1 MAAEDRPHADPA
13 PERVTQALRGW
24 LHDGVALLRVRLELF
39 GVEAREHALAS
50 VELLLAGLAA
60 LLFLGLG
67 LGFFAVLLTVLLWD
81 SHRLLALAVIWEVYG
96 RWLNNP
102 LLFPSFS
109 ETVQAFGSGISS
121 GVLLQRAASS
131 LQTLLVGYGLGI
143 GLAALLTTVAISSRI
158 GTTGVRLPLVA

>member
-81 SHRLLALAVIWEVYG
+81 SHRLLALAVFST
-96 RWLNNP
+96 
-102 LLFPSFS
+102 LF
-109 ETVQAFGSGISS
+109 
-121 GVLLQRAASS
+121 L
-131 LQTLLVGYGLGI
+131 TLGLV
-143 GLAALLTTVAISSRI
+143 ALLLLRQRWQLAQRWFDASLEELRQDDQ
-158 GTTGVRLPLVA
+158 RLSP

>member
-81 SHRLLALAVIWEVYG
+81 SHRLLALAVFST
-96 RWLNNP
+96 
-102 LLFPSFS
+102 LFL
-109 ETVQAFGSGISS
+109 TLGLVAL
-121 GVLLQRAASS
+121 VLLRQRWQTTQRWFDAS
-131 LQTLLVGYGLGI
+131 LEELRQDDQ
-143 GLAALLTTVAISSRI
+143 
-158 GTTGVRLPLVA
+158 RLSP

>member
-39 GVEAREHALAS
+39 GVEARQHALAS

-81 SHRLLALAVIWEVYG
+81 SHRLLALAVFST
-96 RWLNNP
+96 
-102 LLFPSFS
+102 LFL
-109 ETVQAFGSGISS
+109 TLGLVAL
-121 GVLLQRAASS
+121 VLLRQRWQTTQRWFDAS
-131 LQTLLVGYGLGI
+131 LEELRQDDQ
-143 GLAALLTTVAISSRI
+143 
-158 GTTGVRLPLVA
+158 RLSP

>member
-1 MAAEDRPHADPA
+1 MRVRAAEDRPHADPA

-81 SHRLLALAVIWEVYG
+81 SHRLLALAVFST
-96 RWLNNP
+96 
-102 LLFPSFS
+102 LFL
-109 ETVQAFGSGISS
+109 TLGLVAL
-121 GVLLQRAASS
+121 VLLRQRWQTTQRWFDAS
-131 LQTLLVGYGLGI
+131 LEELRQDDQR
-143 GLAALLTTVAISSRI
+143 LA
-158 GTTGVRLPLVA
+158 P

>member
-81 SHRLLALAVIWEVYG
+81 SHRLLALAVFST
-96 RWLNNP
+96 
-102 LLFPSFS
+102 LFL
-109 ETVQAFGSGISS
+109 TLGLVAL
-121 GVLLQRAASS
+121 VLLRRRWQTTQRWFDAS
-131 LQTLLVGYGLGI
+131 LEELRQDDQR
-143 GLAALLTTVAISSRI
+143 LA
-158 GTTGVRLPLVA
+158 P

>member
-81 SHRLLALAVIWEVYG
+81 SHRLLALAVFTT
-96 RWLNNP
+96 
-102 LLFPSFS
+102 LF
-109 ETVQAFGSGISS
+109 
-121 GVLLQRAASS
+121 L
-131 LQTLLVGYGLGI
+131 TLGLV
-143 GLAALLTTVAISSRI
+143 ALLLLRQRWQTTQRWFDASLAEL
-158 GTTGVRLPLVA
+158 GQDEQRLSP

>member
-50 VELLLAGLAA
+50 IELLLAGLAA

-81 SHRLLALAVIWEVYG
+81 SHRLLALAVFST
-96 RWLNNP
+96 
-102 LLFPSFS
+102 LFL
-109 ETVQAFGSGISS
+109 TLGLVAL
-121 GVLLQRAASS
+121 VLLRQRWQMTQRWFDAS
-131 LQTLLVGYGLGI
+131 
-143 GLAALLTTVAISSRI
+143 LAELRQDDQ
-158 GTTGVRLPLVA
+158 RLAP

>member
-1 MAAEDRPHADPA
+1 MAAADRPHADPA

-81 SHRLLALAVIWEVYG
+81 SHRLLALAVFST
-96 RWLNNP
+96 
-102 LLFPSFS
+102 LFL
-109 ETVQAFGSGISS
+109 TLGLVAL
-121 GVLLQRAASS
+121 VLLRQRWQTTQRWFDAS
-131 LQTLLVGYGLGI
+131 LEELRQDDQR
-143 GLAALLTTVAISSRI
+143 LA
-158 GTTGVRLPLVA
+158 P

>member
-1 MAAEDRPHADPA
+1 MAEQDRPHADPA

-81 SHRLLALAVIWEVYG
+81 SHRLLALAVFST
-96 RWLNNP
+96 
-102 LLFPSFS
+102 LFL
-109 ETVQAFGSGISS
+109 TLGLVAL
-121 GVLLQRAASS
+121 VLLRQRWQTTQRWFDAS
-131 LQTLLVGYGLGI
+131 LEELRQDDQR
-143 GLAALLTTVAISSRI
+143 LA
-158 GTTGVRLPLVA
+158 P

>member
-24 LHDGVALLRVRLELF
+24 LQDGVALLRVRLELF

-81 SHRLLALAVIWEVYG
+81 SHRLLALAVFST
-96 RWLNNP
+96 
-102 LLFPSFS
+102 LFL
-109 ETVQAFGSGISS
+109 TLGLVAL
-121 GVLLQRAASS
+121 VLLRQRWQTAQRWFDAS
-131 LQTLLVGYGLGI
+131 LEELRQDDQ
-143 GLAALLTTVAISSRI
+143 
-158 GTTGVRLPLVA
+158 RLSP

>member
-60 LLFLGLG
+60 LLFLCLG

-81 SHRLLALAVIWEVYG
+81 SHRLLALAVFST
-96 RWLNNP
+96 
-102 LLFPSFS
+102 LFL
-109 ETVQAFGSGISS
+109 TLGLVAL
-121 GVLLQRAASS
+121 VLLRQRWQTTQRWFDAS
-131 LQTLLVGYGLGI
+131 LEELRQDDQR
-143 GLAALLTTVAISSRI
+143 LA
-158 GTTGVRLPLVA
+158 P

>member
-81 SHRLLALAVIWEVYG
+81 SHRLLALAVFST
-96 RWLNNP
+96 
-102 LLFPSFS
+102 LFL
-109 ETVQAFGSGISS
+109 TLGLVAL
-121 GVLLQRAASS
+121 VLLRQRW
-131 LQTLLVGYGLGI
+131 QT
-143 GLAALLTTVAISSRI
+143 TQR
-158 GTTGVRLPLVA
+158 

>member
-50 VELLLAGLAA
+50 IELLLAGLAA

-81 SHRLLALAVIWEVYG
+81 SHRLLALAVFST
-96 RWLNNP
+96 
-102 LLFPSFS
+102 LFL
-109 ETVQAFGSGISS
+109 TLGLVAL
-121 GVLLQRAASS
+121 VLLRRRWQTTQRWFDAS
-131 LQTLLVGYGLGI
+131 LEELRQDDQR
-143 GLAALLTTVAISSRI
+143 LA
-158 GTTGVRLPLVA
+158 P

>member
-81 SHRLLALAVIWEVYG
+81 SHRLLALAVFST
-96 RWLNNP
+96 
-102 LLFPSFS
+102 LFL
-109 ETVQAFGSGISS
+109 TLGLVAL
-121 GVLLQRAASS
+121 VLLRQRWQTAQRWFDSS
-131 LQTLLVGYGLGI
+131 LEELRQDDQ
-143 GLAALLTTVAISSRI
+143 
-158 GTTGVRLPLVA
+158 RLSP

>member
-81 SHRLLALAVIWEVYG
+81 SHRLLALAVFST
-96 RWLNNP
+96 
-102 LLFPSFS
+102 LFL
-109 ETVQAFGSGISS
+109 TLGLVAL
-121 GVLLQRAASS
+121 VLLRQRWQTTQRWFDAS
-131 LQTLLVGYGLGI
+131 LEELRQDDQR
-143 GLAALLTTVAISSRI
+143 LA
-158 GTTGVRLPLVA
+158 P

>member
-81 SHRLLALAVIWEVYG
+81 SHRLLALAVFST
-96 RWLNNP
+96 
-102 LLFPSFS
+102 LFL
-109 ETVQAFGSGISS
+109 TLGLVAL
-121 GVLLQRAASS
+121 VLLRQRWQTTQRWFDAS
-131 LQTLLVGYGLGI
+131 LEELKQDDQR
-143 GLAALLTTVAISSRI
+143 LA
-158 GTTGVRLPLVA
+158 P

>member
-24 LHDGVALLRVRLELF
+24 LQDGVALLRVRLELF

-81 SHRLLALAVIWEVYG
+81 SHRLLALAVFST
-96 RWLNNP
+96 
-102 LLFPSFS
+102 LFL
-109 ETVQAFGSGISS
+109 TLGLVAL
-121 GVLLQRAASS
+121 VLLRQRWQTTQRWFDAS
-131 LQTLLVGYGLGI
+131 LEELRQDDQR
-143 GLAALLTTVAISSRI
+143 LA
-158 GTTGVRLPLVA
+158 P